1 MVLNQQIMSITLDSL
16 RTRVPAIF
24 TKTPSPK
31 VSDRYSFADSEYY
44 LQKFI
49 DADWTI
55 HSARQVSKSEYAPHQ
70 VILRNNDIAT
80 VGDLLPQ
87 LMFTNS
93 HNGIKKMTINTGI
106 YRLVCSNGLVV
117 PTSINQS
124 ISIKHL
130 DLNAS
135 STDIIINS
143 FYEKIPVIMNN
154 INRMKDRTLS
164 NDEIDNFT
172 YNALQIR
179 FINAIGININDVVK
193 PSRIEDYSD
202 DLWTVFNVVQE
213 KLIRGGIKLPTN
225 RHSRPINNFV
235 NDNTINTKLW
245 ELAEQYI

>member
-1 MVLNQQIMSITLDSL
+1 MISLNSL
-16 RTRVPAIF
+16 RERVPAIF

-49 DADWTI
+49 DANWTI

-93 HNGIKKMTINTGI
+93 HNGIKKMTIDTGI

-117 PTSINQS
+117 PTSITQS
-124 ISIKHL
+124 LSIKHL
-130 DLNAS
+130 DLGD
-135 STDIIINS
+135 STTDTIVNS
-143 FYEKIPVIMNN
+143 FYEKVPIIMNN
-154 INRMKDRTLS
+154 IDRMRNKILTD
-164 NDEIDNFT
+164 DEIDNFT

-179 FINAIGININDVVK
+179 FTNAVGININDVVK
-193 PSRIEDYSD
+193 PLRLEDNSD

-213 KLIRGGIKLPTN
+213 KLIRGGIQLPSK
-225 RHSRPINNFV
+225 RRSRPINNFV
-235 NDNTINTKLW
+235 NDNNINTKLW

>member
-1 MVLNQQIMSITLDSL
+1 MISLNSL
-16 RTRVPAIF
+16 REKVPAIF

-49 DADWTI
+49 DADWFI

-93 HNGIKKMTINTGI
+93 HNGIKKMTIDTGI

-117 PTSINQS
+117 PTSITQS
-124 ISIKHL
+124 LSIKHL
-130 DLNAS
+130 DLGD
-135 STDIIINS
+135 STTDTIVNS
-143 FYEKIPVIMNN
+143 FYEKVPIIMNN
-154 INRMKDRTLS
+154 IDRMRNKILT

-179 FINAIGININDVVK
+179 FTNAVGININDVVK
-193 PSRIEDYSD
+193 PLRIEDNSD

-213 KLIRGGIKLPTN
+213 KLIRGGIQLPSK
-225 RHSRPINNFV
+225 RRSRPINNFV
-235 NDNTINTKLW
+235 NDNNINTKLW

>member
-1 MVLNQQIMSITLDSL
+1 MSISLNSL
-16 RTRVPAIF
+16 RERVPAIF

-31 VSDRYSFADSEYY
+31 VSNRYSFADSEYY

-70 VILRNNDIAT
+70 VILRNKDIAI

-87 LMFTNS
+87 LIFTNS
-93 HNGIKKMTINTGI
+93 HNGIKKMTMDTGI

-117 PTSINQS
+117 PTSITQS
-124 ISIKHL
+124 LSIKHI
-130 DLNAS
+130 DLGD
-135 STDIIINS
+135 STTDTIVNS
-143 FYEKIPVIMNN
+143 FYEKIPIIMNS
-154 INRMKDRTLS
+154 IDRMRNKILT

-179 FINAIGININDVVK
+179 FINAVGININDVVK

-213 KLIRGGIKLPTN
+213 KLIRGGIQLPSK

-235 NDNTINTKLW
+235 NDNDINTKLW
-245 ELAEQYI
+245 QLAEQYI

>member
-1 MVLNQQIMSITLDSL
+1 MSISLDSL
-16 RTRVPAIF
+16 RQRVPAIF

-31 VSDRYSFADSEYY
+31 VSNRYSFADSEYY

-49 DADWTI
+49 DADWFI

-70 VILRNNDIAT
+70 VILRNKDIAT

-87 LMFTNS
+87 LIFTNS
-93 HNGIKKMTINTGI
+93 HNGIKKMTMDTGI

-117 PTSINQS
+117 PTSITQS
-124 ISIKHL
+124 LSIKHI
-130 DLNAS
+130 DLGD
-135 STDIIINS
+135 STTDTIVNS
-143 FYEKIPVIMNN
+143 FYEKIPIIMNN
-154 INRMKDRTLS
+154 IDRMRNKILT

-179 FINAIGININDVVK
+179 FINAVGININDVVK
-193 PSRIEDYSD
+193 PSRVEDNSN

-213 KLIRGGIKLPTN
+213 KIIRGGIQLPSK

-235 NDNTINTKLW
+235 NDNNINTKLW
-245 ELAEQYI
+245 QLAEQYI

>member
-1 MVLNQQIMSITLDSL
+1 MSISLNSL
-16 RTRVPAIF
+16 RQRVPAIF

-31 VSDRYSFADSEYY
+31 VSNRYSFADSEYY

-49 DADWTI
+49 DADWFI

-70 VILRNNDIAT
+70 VILRNKDIAT

-87 LMFTNS
+87 LIFTNS
-93 HNGIKKMTINTGI
+93 HNGIKKMTMDTGI

-117 PTSINQS
+117 PTSITQS
-124 ISIKHL
+124 LSIKHI
-130 DLNAS
+130 DLGD
-135 STDIIINS
+135 STTDTIVNS
-143 FYEKIPVIMNN
+143 FYEKVPIIMNS
-154 INRMKDRTLS
+154 IDRMRNKILT

-179 FINAIGININDVVK
+179 FINAVGININDVVK
-193 PSRIEDYSD
+193 PLRLEDNSD

-213 KLIRGGIKLPTN
+213 KIIRGGIQLPSK

-235 NDNTINTKLW
+235 NDNNINTKLW
-245 ELAEQYI
+245 QLAEQYI

>member
-1 MVLNQQIMSITLDSL
+1 MISLNSL
-16 RTRVPAIF
+16 RERVPAIF

-49 DADWTI
+49 DADWFI

-87 LMFTNS
+87 LIFTNS
-93 HNGIKKMTINTGI
+93 HNGIKKMTMDTGI

-117 PTSINQS
+117 PTSITQS
-124 ISIKHL
+124 LSIKHL
-130 DLNAS
+130 DLGD
-135 STDIIINS
+135 STTDTIVNS
-143 FYEKIPVIMNN
+143 FYEKVPIIMNN
-154 INRMKDRTLS
+154 IDRMRNKILTD
-164 NDEIDNFT
+164 DEIDNFT

-179 FINAIGININDVVK
+179 FTNAVGININDVVK
-193 PSRIEDYSD
+193 PLRLEDNSD

-213 KLIRGGIKLPTN
+213 KLIKGGIQLPSK
-225 RHSRPINNFV
+225 RRSRPINNFV
-235 NDNTINTKLW
+235 NDNNINTKLW

>member
-1 MVLNQQIMSITLDSL
+1 MISLNSL
-16 RTRVPAIF
+16 RERVPAIF

-49 DADWTI
+49 DADWFI

-87 LMFTNS
+87 LIFTNS
-93 HNGIKKMTINTGI
+93 HNGIKKMTMDTGI

-117 PTSINQS
+117 PTSITQS
-124 ISIKHL
+124 LSIKHI
-130 DLNAS
+130 DLGD
-135 STDIIINS
+135 STTDTIVNS
-143 FYEKIPVIMNN
+143 FYEKVPIIMNN
-154 INRMKDRTLS
+154 IDRMRNKILT

-179 FINAIGININDVVK
+179 FTNAVGININDVVK
-193 PSRIEDYSD
+193 PLRLEDNSD

-213 KLIRGGIKLPTN
+213 KLIRGGIQLPSK

-235 NDNTINTKLW
+235 NDNNINTKLW
-245 ELAEQYI
+245 ELAEQYL

>member
-1 MVLNQQIMSITLDSL
+1 MISLNSL
-16 RTRVPAIF
+16 RERVPAIF

-49 DADWTI
+49 DADWFI

-87 LMFTNS
+87 LIFTNS
-93 HNGIKKMTINTGI
+93 HNGIKKMTMDTGI

-117 PTSINQS
+117 PTSITQS
-124 ISIKHL
+124 LSIKHI
-130 DLNAS
+130 DLGD
-135 STDIIINS
+135 STTDTIVNS
-143 FYEKIPVIMNN
+143 FYEKVPIIMNN
-154 INRMKDRTLS
+154 IDRMKNKILT

-179 FINAIGININDVVK
+179 FTNAVGININDVVK

-213 KLIRGGIKLPTN
+213 KLIRGGIQLPSK
-225 RHSRPINNFV
+225 RRSRPINNFV
-235 NDNTINTKLW
+235 NDNNINTKLW

>member
-1 MVLNQQIMSITLDSL
+1 MSISLDSL
-16 RTRVPAIF
+16 RQRVPAIF

-31 VSDRYSFADSEYY
+31 VSNRYSFADSEYY

-49 DADWTI
+49 DADWFI

-70 VILRNNDIAT
+70 VILRNKDIAT

-87 LMFTNS
+87 LIFTNS
-93 HNGIKKMTINTGI
+93 HNGIKKMTIDTGI

-117 PTSINQS
+117 PTSITQS
-124 ISIKHL
+124 LSIKHI
-130 DLNAS
+130 DLGD
-135 STDIIINS
+135 STTDTIVNS
-143 FYEKIPVIMNN
+143 FYEKIPIIMNN
-154 INRMKDRTLS
+154 IDRMRNKILTD
-164 NDEIDNFT
+164 DEIDNFT

-179 FINAIGININDVVK
+179 FINAVGININDVVK

-213 KLIRGGIKLPTN
+213 KIIRGGIQLPSK

-235 NDNTINTKLW
+235 NDNNINTKLW
-245 ELAEQYI
+245 QLAEQYI

>member
-1 MVLNQQIMSITLDSL
+1 MISLNSL
-16 RTRVPAIF
+16 RERVPAIF

-70 VILRNNDIAT
+70 VVLRNKDIAT

-93 HNGIKKMTINTGI
+93 HNGIKKMTVDTGI

-117 PTSINQS
+117 PTSITQS
-124 ISIKHL
+124 LSIKHL
-130 DLNAS
+130 DLGD
-135 STDIIINS
+135 STTDTIVNS
-143 FYEKIPVIMNN
+143 FYEKVPIIMNN
-154 INRMKDRTLS
+154 IDRMRNKILT

-179 FINAIGININDVVK
+179 FTNAVGININDVVK
-193 PSRIEDYSD
+193 PLRIEDNSD

-213 KLIRGGIKLPTN
+213 KLIRGGIQLPSK
-225 RHSRPINNFV
+225 RRSRPINNFV
-235 NDNTINTKLW
+235 NDNNINTKLW
-245 ELAEQYI
+245 ELAEQYL

>member
-1 MVLNQQIMSITLDSL
+1 MISLNSL
-16 RTRVPAIF
+16 RERVPAIF

-49 DADWTI
+49 DADWFI

-87 LMFTNS
+87 LIFTNS
-93 HNGIKKMTINTGI
+93 HNGIKKMTIDTGI

-117 PTSINQS
+117 PTSITQS
-124 ISIKHL
+124 LSIKHL
-130 DLNAS
+130 DLGD
-135 STDIIINS
+135 STTDTIVNS
-143 FYEKIPVIMNN
+143 FYEKVPIIMNN
-154 INRMKDRTLS
+154 IDRMKNKILTD
-164 NDEIDNFT
+164 DEIDNFT

-179 FINAIGININDVVK
+179 FTNAVGININDVVK

-213 KLIRGGIKLPTN
+213 KLIRGGIQLPSK
-225 RHSRPINNFV
+225 RRSRPINNFV
-235 NDNTINTKLW
+235 NDNNINTKLW

>member
-1 MVLNQQIMSITLDSL
+1 MSISLDSL
-16 RTRVPAIF
+16 RQRVPAIF

-31 VSDRYSFADSEYY
+31 VSNRYSFADSEYY

-49 DADWTI
+49 DADWFI

-70 VILRNNDIAT
+70 VILRNKDIAT

-87 LMFTNS
+87 LIFTNS
-93 HNGIKKMTINTGI
+93 HNGIKKMTMDTGI

-117 PTSINQS
+117 PTSITQS
-124 ISIKHL
+124 LSIKHI
-130 DLNAS
+130 DLGD
-135 STDIIINS
+135 STTDTIVNS
-143 FYEKIPVIMNN
+143 FYEKIPIIMNN
-154 INRMKDRTLS
+154 IDRMRNKILT

-213 KLIRGGIKLPTN
+213 KIIRGGIQLPSK

-235 NDNTINTKLW
+235 NDNDINTKLW
-245 ELAEQYI
+245 QLAEQYI

>member
-1 MVLNQQIMSITLDSL
+1 MISLNSL
-16 RTRVPAIF
+16 RERVPAIF

-49 DADWTI
+49 DADWFI

-93 HNGIKKMTINTGI
+93 HNGIKKMTIDTGI

-117 PTSINQS
+117 PTSITQS
-124 ISIKHL
+124 LSIKHL
-130 DLNAS
+130 DLGD
-135 STDIIINS
+135 STTDTIVNS
-143 FYEKIPVIMNN
+143 FYEKVPIIMNN
-154 INRMKDRTLS
+154 IDRMRNKILTD
-164 NDEIDNFT
+164 DEIDNFT

-179 FINAIGININDVVK
+179 FINAVGININDVVK
-193 PSRIEDYSD
+193 PLRLEDNSD

-213 KLIRGGIKLPTN
+213 KLIRGGIQLPSK

-235 NDNTINTKLW
+235 NDNNINTKLW
-245 ELAEQYI
+245 ELAEQYL

>member
-1 MVLNQQIMSITLDSL
+1 MSISLDSL

-31 VSDRYSFADSEYY
+31 VSNRYSFADSEYY

-49 DADWTI
+49 DADWFI

-70 VILRNNDIAT
+70 VVLRNNDIAT

-87 LMFTNS
+87 LIFTNS
-93 HNGIKKMTINTGI
+93 HNGIKKMTMDTGI

-117 PTSINQS
+117 PTSITQS
-124 ISIKHL
+124 LSIKHI
-130 DLNAS
+130 DLGD
-135 STDIIINS
+135 STTDTIVNS
-143 FYEKIPVIMNN
+143 FYEKIPIIMNN
-154 INRMKDRTLS
+154 IDRMRNKILTD
-164 NDEIDNFT
+164 DEIDNFT

-179 FINAIGININDVVK
+179 FINAVGININDVVK

-202 DLWTVFNVVQE
+202 DLWTIFNVVQE
-213 KLIRGGIKLPTN
+213 KLIRGGIQLPSK

-235 NDNTINTKLW
+235 NDNDINTKLW
-245 ELAEQYI
+245 QLAEQYI

>member
-1 MVLNQQIMSITLDSL
+1 MISLNSL
-16 RTRVPAIF
+16 RERVPAIF

-31 VSDRYSFADSEYY
+31 VSNRYSFADSEYY

-87 LMFTNS
+87 LIFTNS
-93 HNGIKKMTINTGI
+93 HNGIKKMTMDTGI

-117 PTSINQS
+117 PTSITQS
-124 ISIKHL
+124 LSIKHL
-130 DLNAS
+130 DLGD
-135 STDIIINS
+135 STTDTIVNS
-143 FYEKIPVIMNN
+143 FYEKVPIIMNN
-154 INRMKDRTLS
+154 IDRMRNKILTD
-164 NDEIDNFT
+164 DEIDNFT

-179 FINAIGININDVVK
+179 FTNAVGININDVVK
-193 PSRIEDYSD
+193 PLRIEDNSD

-213 KLIRGGIKLPTN
+213 KLIRGGIQLPSK
-225 RHSRPINNFV
+225 RRSRPINNFV
-235 NDNTINTKLW
+235 NDNNINTKLW
-245 ELAEQYI
+245 ELAEQYL

>member
-1 MVLNQQIMSITLDSL
+1 MSISLDSL
-16 RTRVPAIF
+16 RQRVPAIF

-31 VSDRYSFADSEYY
+31 VSNRYSFADSEYY

-49 DADWTI
+49 DADWFI

-70 VILRNNDIAT
+70 VILRNKDIAT

-87 LMFTNS
+87 LIFTNS
-93 HNGIKKMTINTGI
+93 HNGIKKMTMDTGI

-117 PTSINQS
+117 PTSITQS
-124 ISIKHL
+124 LSIKHI
-130 DLNAS
+130 DLGD
-135 STDIIINS
+135 STTDTIVNS
-143 FYEKIPVIMNN
+143 FYEKIPIIMNN
-154 INRMKDRTLS
+154 IDRMRNKILT

-179 FINAIGININDVVK
+179 FINAVGININDVVK

-213 KLIRGGIKLPTN
+213 KIIRGGIQLPSK
-225 RHSRPINNFV
+225 RHSKPINNFV
-235 NDNTINTKLW
+235 NDNDINTKLW
-245 ELAEQYI
+245 QLAEQYI

>member
-1 MVLNQQIMSITLDSL
+1 MSISLDSL
-16 RTRVPAIF
+16 RQRVPAIF

-31 VSDRYSFADSEYY
+31 LSNRYSFADSEYY

-49 DADWTI
+49 DADWFI

-70 VILRNNDIAT
+70 VTLRNNDIAT

-87 LMFTNS
+87 LIFTNS

-117 PTSINQS
+117 PTSITQS
-124 ISIKHL
+124 LSIKHI
-130 DLNAS
+130 DLGD
-135 STDIIINS
+135 STTDTIVNS
-143 FYEKIPVIMNN
+143 FYEKVPIIMNS
-154 INRMKDRTLS
+154 INRMRDKVLTD
-164 NDEIDNFT
+164 DEIDNFA

-193 PSRIEDYSD
+193 PSRVEDNSN

-213 KLIRGGIKLPTN
+213 KIIRGGIQLQSK
-225 RHSRPINNFV
+225 RHSRPINNFI
-235 NDNTINTKLW
+235 NDNDINTKLW

>member
-1 MVLNQQIMSITLDSL
+1 MSISLDSL

-31 VSDRYSFADSEYY
+31 VSNRYSFADSEYY

-70 VILRNNDIAT
+70 VILRNKDIAT

-87 LMFTNS
+87 LIFTNS
-93 HNGIKKMTINTGI
+93 HNGIKKMTMDTGI

-117 PTSINQS
+117 PTSITQS
-124 ISIKHL
+124 LSIKHI
-130 DLNAS
+130 DLGD
-135 STDIIINS
+135 STTDTIVNS
-143 FYEKIPVIMNN
+143 FYEKVPIIMNS
-154 INRMKDRTLS
+154 IDRMRNKILT

-179 FINAIGININDVVK
+179 FINAVGININDVVK

-213 KLIRGGIKLPTN
+213 KLIRGGIQLPSK

-235 NDNTINTKLW
+235 NDNDINTKLW
-245 ELAEQYI
+245 QLAEQYI

>member
-1 MVLNQQIMSITLDSL
+1 MSISLDSL
-16 RTRVPAIF
+16 RQRVPAIF

-31 VSDRYSFADSEYY
+31 VSNRYSFADSEYY

-70 VILRNNDIAT
+70 VILRNKDIAT

-87 LMFTNS
+87 LIFTNS
-93 HNGIKKMTINTGI
+93 HNGIKKMTMDTGI

-117 PTSINQS
+117 PTSITQS
-124 ISIKHL
+124 LSIKHI
-130 DLNAS
+130 DLGD
-135 STDIIINS
+135 STTDTIVNS
-143 FYEKIPVIMNN
+143 FYEKIPIIMNN
-154 INRMKDRTLS
+154 IDRMRNKILT

-179 FINAIGININDVVK
+179 FINAVGININDVVK
-193 PSRIEDYSD
+193 PLRIEDYSD

-213 KLIRGGIKLPTN
+213 KIIRGGIQLPSK

-235 NDNTINTKLW
+235 NDNDINTKLW
-245 ELAEQYI
+245 QLAEQYI

>member
-1 MVLNQQIMSITLDSL
+1 MSISLNSL
-16 RTRVPAIF
+16 RERVPAIF

-31 VSDRYSFADSEYY
+31 VSNRYSFADSEYY

-70 VILRNNDIAT
+70 VILRNKDIAT

-87 LMFTNS
+87 LIFTNS
-93 HNGIKKMTINTGI
+93 HNGIKKMTMDTGI

-117 PTSINQS
+117 PTSITQS
-124 ISIKHL
+124 LSIKHI
-130 DLNAS
+130 DLGD
-135 STDIIINS
+135 STTDTIVNS
-143 FYEKIPVIMNN
+143 FYEKIPIIMNS
-154 INRMKDRTLS
+154 IDRMRNKILT

-179 FINAIGININDVVK
+179 FINAVGININDVVK

-202 DLWTVFNVVQE
+202 DLWTIFNVVQE
-213 KLIRGGIKLPTN
+213 KLIRGGIQLPSK

-235 NDNTINTKLW
+235 NDNDINTKLW
-245 ELAEQYI
+245 QLAEQYI

>member
-1 MVLNQQIMSITLDSL
+1 MSISLNSL
-16 RTRVPAIF
+16 RERVPAIF

-31 VSDRYSFADSEYY
+31 VSNRYSFADSEYY

-70 VILRNNDIAT
+70 VILRNKDIAT

-87 LMFTNS
+87 LIFTNS
-93 HNGIKKMTINTGI
+93 HNGIKKMTMDTGI

-117 PTSINQS
+117 PTSITQS
-124 ISIKHL
+124 LSIKHI
-130 DLNAS
+130 DLGD
-135 STDIIINS
+135 STTDTIVNS
-143 FYEKIPVIMNN
+143 FYEKIPIIMNS
-154 INRMKDRTLS
+154 IDRMRNKILT

-179 FINAIGININDVVK
+179 FINAVGININDVVK

-202 DLWTVFNVVQE
+202 DLWTVFNVIQE
-213 KLIRGGIKLPTN
+213 KLIRGGIQLPSK

-235 NDNTINTKLW
+235 NDNDINTKLW
-245 ELAEQYI
+245 QLAEQYI

>member
-1 MVLNQQIMSITLDSL
+1 MSISLDSL
-16 RTRVPAIF
+16 RQRVPAIF

-70 VILRNNDIAT
+70 VVLRNKDIAT

-87 LMFTNS
+87 LIFTNS
-93 HNGIKKMTINTGI
+93 HNGIKKMTIDTGI

-117 PTSINQS
+117 PTSITQS
-124 ISIKHL
+124 LSIKHL
-130 DLNAS
+130 DLGD
-135 STDIIINS
+135 STTDTIVNS
-143 FYEKIPVIMNN
+143 FYEKVPIIMNS
-154 INRMKDRTLS
+154 IDRMRNKILT

-179 FINAIGININDVVK
+179 FINAVGININDVVK
-193 PSRIEDYSD
+193 PLRIEDNSD

-213 KLIRGGIKLPTN
+213 KIIRGGIKLPSN

-235 NDNTINTKLW
+235 NDNDINTKLW
-245 ELAEQYI
+245 QLAEQYI

>member
-1 MVLNQQIMSITLDSL
+1 MSISLDSL
-16 RTRVPAIF
+16 RQRVPAIF

-31 VSDRYSFADSEYY
+31 VSNRYSFADSEYY

-49 DADWTI
+49 DADWFI

-70 VILRNNDIAT
+70 VILRNKDIAT

-87 LMFTNS
+87 LIFTNS
-93 HNGIKKMTINTGI
+93 HNGIKKMTMDTGI

-117 PTSINQS
+117 PTSITQS
-124 ISIKHL
+124 LSIKHI
-130 DLNAS
+130 DLGD
-135 STDIIINS
+135 STTDTIVNS
-143 FYEKIPVIMNN
+143 FYEKIPIIMNN
-154 INRMKDRTLS
+154 IDRMKNKILT

-179 FINAIGININDVVK
+179 FINAVGININDVVK

-213 KLIRGGIKLPTN
+213 KLIRGGIQLPSK
-225 RHSRPINNFV
+225 RHSKPINNFV
-235 NDNTINTKLW
+235 NDNDINTKLW
-245 ELAEQYI
+245 QLAEQYI

>member
-1 MVLNQQIMSITLDSL
+1 MISLNSL
-16 RTRVPAIF
+16 RERVPAIF

-49 DADWTI
+49 HADWFI

-87 LMFTNS
+87 LIFTNS
-93 HNGIKKMTINTGI
+93 HNGIKKMTMDTGI

-117 PTSINQS
+117 PTSITQS
-124 ISIKHL
+124 LSIKHL
-130 DLNAS
+130 DLGD
-135 STDIIINS
+135 STTDTIVNS
-143 FYEKIPVIMNN
+143 FYEKVPIIMNN
-154 INRMKDRTLS
+154 IDRMRNKILT

-179 FINAIGININDVVK
+179 FTNAVGININDVVK

-213 KLIRGGIKLPTN
+213 KLIRGGIQLPSK
-225 RHSRPINNFV
+225 RRSRPINNFV
-235 NDNTINTKLW
+235 NDNNINTKLW

>member
-1 MVLNQQIMSITLDSL
+1 MISLNSL
-16 RTRVPAIF
+16 RERVPAIF

-31 VSDRYSFADSEYY
+31 VSNRYSFADSEYY

-49 DADWTI
+49 DADWFI

-93 HNGIKKMTINTGI
+93 HNGIKKMTMDTGI

-117 PTSINQS
+117 PTSITQS
-124 ISIKHL
+124 LSIKHL
-130 DLNAS
+130 DLGD
-135 STDIIINS
+135 STTDTIVNS
-143 FYEKIPVIMNN
+143 FYEKVPIIMNN
-154 INRMKDRTLS
+154 IDRMRNKILTD
-164 NDEIDNFT
+164 DEIDNFT

-179 FINAIGININDVVK
+179 FTNAVGININDVVK
-193 PSRIEDYSD
+193 PLRIEDNSD

-213 KLIRGGIKLPTN
+213 KLIRGGIQLPSK
-225 RHSRPINNFV
+225 RRSRPINNFV
-235 NDNTINTKLW
+235 NDNNINTKLW
-245 ELAEQYI
+245 ELAEQYL

>member
-1 MVLNQQIMSITLDSL
+1 MISLNSL
-16 RTRVPAIF
+16 RERVPAIF

-49 DADWTI
+49 DADWFI

-93 HNGIKKMTINTGI
+93 HNGIKKMTIDTGI

-117 PTSINQS
+117 PTSITQS
-124 ISIKHL
+124 LSIKHL
-130 DLNAS
+130 DLGD
-135 STDIIINS
+135 STTDTIVNS
-143 FYEKIPVIMNN
+143 FYEKVPIIMNS
-154 INRMKDRTLS
+154 IDRMRNKILTD
-164 NDEIDNFT
+164 DEIDNFT

-179 FINAIGININDVVK
+179 FINAVGININDVVK
-193 PSRIEDYSD
+193 PLRLEDNSD

-213 KLIRGGIKLPTN
+213 KLIRGGIQLPSK
-225 RHSRPINNFV
+225 RRSRPINNFV
-235 NDNTINTKLW
+235 NDNNINTKLW
-245 ELAEQYI
+245 ELAEQYL

>member
-1 MVLNQQIMSITLDSL
+1 MSISLDSL
-16 RTRVPAIF
+16 RQRVPAIF

-31 VSDRYSFADSEYY
+31 VSNRYSFADSEYY

-49 DADWTI
+49 DADWFI

-87 LMFTNS
+87 LIFTNS
-93 HNGIKKMTINTGI
+93 HNGIKKMTMDTGI

-117 PTSINQS
+117 PTSITQS
-124 ISIKHL
+124 LSIKHI
-130 DLNAS
+130 DLGD
-135 STDIIINS
+135 STTDTIVNS
-143 FYEKIPVIMNN
+143 FYEKIPIIMNN
-154 INRMKDRTLS
+154 IDRMRNKILT

-179 FINAIGININDVVK
+179 FINAVGININDVVK

-213 KLIRGGIKLPTN
+213 KIIRGGIQLPSK

-235 NDNTINTKLW
+235 NDNDINTKLW
-245 ELAEQYI
+245 QLAEQYI

>member
-1 MVLNQQIMSITLDSL
+1 MSISLDSL
-16 RTRVPAIF
+16 RERVPAIF

-49 DADWTI
+49 DADWFI

-87 LMFTNS
+87 LIFTNS
-93 HNGIKKMTINTGI
+93 HNGIKKMTMDTGI

-117 PTSINQS
+117 PTSITQS
-124 ISIKHL
+124 LSIKHL
-130 DLNAS
+130 DLGD
-135 STDIIINS
+135 STTDTIVNS
-143 FYEKIPVIMNN
+143 FYEKVPIIMNN
-154 INRMKDRTLS
+154 IDRMRNRILTD
-164 NDEIDNFT
+164 DEIDNFT

-179 FINAIGININDVVK
+179 FINAVGININDVVK
-193 PSRIEDYSD
+193 PLRVEDNSD

-213 KLIRGGIKLPTN
+213 KLIRGGIKLQSG
-225 RHSRPINNFV
+225 RYSRPINNFV
-235 NDNTINTKLW
+235 NDNNINTKLW

>member
-1 MVLNQQIMSITLDSL
+1 MSISLDSL
-16 RTRVPAIF
+16 RQRVPAIF

-31 VSDRYSFADSEYY
+31 VSNRYSFADSEYY

-49 DADWTI
+49 DADWFI

-70 VILRNNDIAT
+70 VILRNKDIAT

-87 LMFTNS
+87 LIFTNS
-93 HNGIKKMTINTGI
+93 HNGIKKMTMDTGI

-117 PTSINQS
+117 PTSITQS
-124 ISIKHL
+124 LSIKHI
-130 DLNAS
+130 DLGD
-135 STDIIINS
+135 STTDTIVNS
-143 FYEKIPVIMNN
+143 FYEKVPIIMNN
-154 INRMKDRTLS
+154 IDRMRNKILT

-179 FINAIGININDVVK
+179 FINAVGININDVVK

-213 KLIRGGIKLPTN
+213 KLIRGGIQLPSK

-235 NDNTINTKLW
+235 NDNDINTKLW
-245 ELAEQYI
+245 QLAEQYI

>member
-1 MVLNQQIMSITLDSL
+1 MISLNSL
-16 RTRVPAIF
+16 RERVPAIF

-49 DADWTI
+49 NADWFI

-87 LMFTNS
+87 LIFTNS
-93 HNGIKKMTINTGI
+93 HNGIKKMTIDTGI

-117 PTSINQS
+117 PTSITQS
-124 ISIKHL
+124 LSIKHL
-130 DLNAS
+130 DLGD
-135 STDIIINS
+135 STTDTIVNS
-143 FYEKIPVIMNN
+143 FYEKVPIIMNN
-154 INRMKDRTLS
+154 IDRMRNKILTD
-164 NDEIDNFT
+164 DEIDNFT

-179 FINAIGININDVVK
+179 FINAVGININDVVK
-193 PSRIEDYSD
+193 PLRLEDNSD

-213 KLIRGGIKLPTN
+213 KLIRGGIQLPSK
-225 RHSRPINNFV
+225 RRSRPINNFV
-235 NDNTINTKLW
+235 NDNNINTKLW

>member
-1 MVLNQQIMSITLDSL
+1 MSISLNSL
-16 RTRVPAIF
+16 RERVPAIF

-31 VSDRYSFADSEYY
+31 VSNRYSFADSEYY

-87 LMFTNS
+87 LIFTNS
-93 HNGIKKMTINTGI
+93 HNGIKKMTMDTGI

-117 PTSINQS
+117 PTSITQS
-124 ISIKHL
+124 LSIKHI
-130 DLNAS
+130 DLGD
-135 STDIIINS
+135 STTDTIVNS
-143 FYEKIPVIMNN
+143 FYEKIPIIMNN
-154 INRMKDRTLS
+154 IDRMRNKILT

-179 FINAIGININDVVK
+179 FINAVGININDVVK

-213 KLIRGGIKLPTN
+213 KIIRGGIQLPSK

-235 NDNTINTKLW
+235 NDNDINTKLW
-245 ELAEQYI
+245 QLAEQYI

>member
-1 MVLNQQIMSITLDSL
+1 MISLNSL
-16 RTRVPAIF
+16 RERVPAIF

-49 DADWTI
+49 DADWFI

-87 LMFTNS
+87 LIFTNS
-93 HNGIKKMTINTGI
+93 HNGIKKMTMDTGI

-117 PTSINQS
+117 PTSITQS
-124 ISIKHL
+124 LSIKHL
-130 DLNAS
+130 DLGD
-135 STDIIINS
+135 STTDTIVNS
-143 FYEKIPVIMNN
+143 FYEKVPIIMNN
-154 INRMKDRTLS
+154 IDRMRNKILTD
-164 NDEIDNFT
+164 DEIDNFT

-179 FINAIGININDVVK
+179 FTNAVGININDVVK
-193 PSRIEDYSD
+193 PLRIEDNSD

-213 KLIRGGIKLPTN
+213 KLIRGGIQLPSK
-225 RHSRPINNFV
+225 RRSRPINNFV
-235 NDNTINTKLW
+235 NDNNINTKLW
-245 ELAEQYI
+245 ELAEQYL

>member
-1 MVLNQQIMSITLDSL
+1 MSISLDSL
-16 RTRVPAIF
+16 RQRVPAIF

-31 VSDRYSFADSEYY
+31 VSNRYSFADSEYY

-49 DADWTI
+49 DADWFI

-87 LMFTNS
+87 LIFTNS
-93 HNGIKKMTINTGI
+93 HNGIKKMTMDTGI

-117 PTSINQS
+117 PTSITQS
-124 ISIKHL
+124 LSIKHI
-130 DLNAS
+130 DLGD
-135 STDIIINS
+135 STTDTIVNS
-143 FYEKIPVIMNN
+143 FYEKIPIIMNN
-154 INRMKDRTLS
+154 IDRMRNKILT

-179 FINAIGININDVVK
+179 FINAVGININDVVK

-213 KLIRGGIKLPTN
+213 KIIRGGIQLPSK
-225 RHSRPINNFV
+225 RHSKPINNFV
-235 NDNTINTKLW
+235 NDNDINTKLW
-245 ELAEQYI
+245 QLAEQYI

>member
-1 MVLNQQIMSITLDSL
+1 MISLNSL
-16 RTRVPAIF
+16 RERVPAIF

-49 DADWTI
+49 DADWFI

-70 VILRNNDIAT
+70 VVLRNNDIAT

-87 LMFTNS
+87 LIFTNS
-93 HNGIKKMTINTGI
+93 HNGIKKMTIDTGI

-117 PTSINQS
+117 PTSITQS
-124 ISIKHL
+124 LSIKHL
-130 DLNAS
+130 DLGD
-135 STDIIINS
+135 STTDTIVNS
-143 FYEKIPVIMNN
+143 FYEKVPIIMNN
-154 INRMKDRTLS
+154 IDRMRNKILT

-179 FINAIGININDVVK
+179 FTNAVGININDVVK

-213 KLIRGGIKLPTN
+213 KLIRGGIQLPSK
-225 RHSRPINNFV
+225 RRSRPINNFV
-235 NDNTINTKLW
+235 NDNNINTKLW

>member
-1 MVLNQQIMSITLDSL
+1 MSISLDSL
-16 RTRVPAIF
+16 RQRVPAIF

-31 VSDRYSFADSEYY
+31 VSNRYSFADSEYY

-49 DADWTI
+49 DADWFI

-70 VILRNNDIAT
+70 VILRNKDIAT

-87 LMFTNS
+87 LIFTNS
-93 HNGIKKMTINTGI
+93 HNGIKKMTIDTGI

-117 PTSINQS
+117 PTSITQS
-124 ISIKHL
+124 LSIKHI
-130 DLNAS
+130 DLGD
-135 STDIIINS
+135 STTDTIVNS
-143 FYEKIPVIMNN
+143 FYEKIPIIMNN
-154 INRMKDRTLS
+154 IDRIRNKILT

-179 FINAIGININDVVK
+179 FINAVGININDVVK
-193 PSRIEDYSD
+193 PLRLADNSD

-213 KLIRGGIKLPTN
+213 KLIKGGIQLPSK

-235 NDNTINTKLW
+235 NDNDINTKLW
-245 ELAEQYI
+245 QLAEQYI

>member
-1 MVLNQQIMSITLDSL
+1 MSISLNSL
-16 RTRVPAIF
+16 RERVPAIF

-31 VSDRYSFADSEYY
+31 VSNRYSFADSEYY

-49 DADWTI
+49 DADWFI

-87 LMFTNS
+87 LIFTNS
-93 HNGIKKMTINTGI
+93 HNGIKKMTMDTGI

-117 PTSINQS
+117 PTSITQS
-124 ISIKHL
+124 LSIKHI
-130 DLNAS
+130 DLGD
-135 STDIIINS
+135 STTDTIVNS
-143 FYEKIPVIMNN
+143 FYEKIPIIMNN
-154 INRMKDRTLS
+154 IDRMRNKILTD
-164 NDEIDNFT
+164 DEIDNFT

-179 FINAIGININDVVK
+179 FINAVGININDVVK

-213 KLIRGGIKLPTN
+213 KIIRGGIQLPSK

-235 NDNTINTKLW
+235 NDNDINTKLW
-245 ELAEQYI
+245 QLAEQYI

>member
-1 MVLNQQIMSITLDSL
+1 MISLNSL
-16 RTRVPAIF
+16 RERVPAIF

-70 VILRNNDIAT
+70 VVLRNNDIAT

-93 HNGIKKMTINTGI
+93 HNGIKKMTVDTGI

-117 PTSINQS
+117 PTSITQS
-124 ISIKHL
+124 LSIKHL
-130 DLNAS
+130 DLGD
-135 STDIIINS
+135 STTDTIVNS
-143 FYEKIPVIMNN
+143 FYEKVPIIMNS
-154 INRMKDRTLS
+154 IDRMRNKILT

-179 FINAIGININDVVK
+179 FTNAVGININDVVK
-193 PSRIEDYSD
+193 PSRIEDNSD

-213 KLIRGGIKLPTN
+213 KLIRGGIQLPSK

-235 NDNTINTKLW
+235 NDNNINTKLW

>member
-1 MVLNQQIMSITLDSL
+1 MISLNSL
-16 RTRVPAIF
+16 RERVPAIF

-87 LMFTNS
+87 LIFTNS
-93 HNGIKKMTINTGI
+93 HNGIKKMTMDTGI

-117 PTSINQS
+117 PTSITQS
-124 ISIKHL
+124 LSIKHL
-130 DLNAS
+130 DLGD
-135 STDIIINS
+135 STTDTIVNS
-143 FYEKIPVIMNN
+143 FYEKVPIIMNN
-154 INRMKDRTLS
+154 IDRMRNKILTD
-164 NDEIDNFT
+164 DEIDNFT

-179 FINAIGININDVVK
+179 FTNAVGININDVVK
-193 PSRIEDYSD
+193 PLRIEDNSD

-213 KLIRGGIKLPTN
+213 KLIRGGIQLPSK
-225 RHSRPINNFV
+225 RRSRPINNFV
-235 NDNTINTKLW
+235 NDNNINTKLW